1 MTLSVVSIARLRL
14 SGGNA
19 ENAGLKNA
27 GLENA
32 GPTKYGKPN
41 VT

>member
-1 MTLSVVSIARLRL
+1 MHTGHAKKVIPQEKFGRD
-14 SGGNA
+14 A
-19 ENAGLKNA
+19 ENA

-32 GPTKYGKPN
+32 EQPTKYGKPN